1 MKIRVVKAYR
11 DKDTLIV
18 HELGDIVE
26 YPLERGSYII
36 SLGYGEE
43 VKEDAEEVEEIEEV
57 ETVEETEVEEKA
69 EEKVEEEPKKKTTKS
84 RGAVK

>member
-43 VKEDAEEVEEIEEV
+43 VKEDVEEV

-69 EEKVEEEPKKKTTKS
+69 EEKAEKEPKKKTTKS

>member
-26 YPLERGSYII
+26 YPLVRGSYII

-43 VKEDAEEVEEIEEV
+43 VKEDLEEVEEKEAVEEATEEKIEE
-57 ETVEETEVEEKA
+57 K
-69 EEKVEEEPKKKTTKS
+69 PKNKTTKS

>member
-43 VKEDAEEVEEIEEV
+43 AKED
-57 ETVEETEVEEKA
+57 VEETEVEEKD
-69 EEKVEEEPKKKTTKS
+69 EEKVEEKPKKKTTKS